1 MMTFLNSESACCI
14 SSDETASL
22 LKTDLKLGLNNEEI
36 PERRKLYSYNEFE
49 IKSDEP
55 LWLKYL
61 EKVNFFARIYFKIY
75 VFNLILF
82 SQV

>member
-1 MMTFLNSESACCI
+1 MMTFLNSESASSI
-14 SSDETASL
+14 SYDEVASL
-22 LKTDLKLGLNNEEI
+22 LKTDLKLGLNNADI

-61 EKVNFFARIYFKIY
+61 EKVNFFARIYFKIC
-75 VFNLILF
+75 VFNFILF